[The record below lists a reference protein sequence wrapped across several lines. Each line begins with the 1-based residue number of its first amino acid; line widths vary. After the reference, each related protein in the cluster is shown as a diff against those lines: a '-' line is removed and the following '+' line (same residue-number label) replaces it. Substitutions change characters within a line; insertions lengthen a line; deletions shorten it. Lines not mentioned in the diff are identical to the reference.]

1 MSDIRVEA
9 GPPAHRFASTGT
21 LTRGLPV
28 GEVLEVS
35 ALRGARL
42 IAGRAGLGRVVQRL
56 NVMEVP
62 DILPWVKPNELLL
75 TTGYPLRGTPGGLP
89 DLVGGLDERGVAA
102 LAIKPGRYL
111 AEPPPEMIEQA
122 DRRGF
127 PLILLPADVAFDD
140 VLNQVLT
147 DILNRQA
154 AVLARTEEVHR
165 ALVQTV
171 LCGGGLREVVD
182 EVAAHLGAV
191 VAVLDGERR
200 VLAASGTEEQVRAV
214 RAVALRGDAAI
225 VAEGDHVV
233 VPVVAGGF
241 DHGRLIAHRPD
252 GALGEGALGILER
265 AATVAALVLTK
276 QQAVAAVESKYRA
289 DFLRDILAGRA
300 GDDDR
305 VIAHCSGF
313 GWDLDRPVLVIV
325 AELDGRPRPAE
336 PEQASQGRPTRPVS
350 GDPRARA
357 RSAPAKP
364 ELHSDLASAVTPRP
378 GTSRKPD
385 AARAALGEVPA
396 ASEMA
401 RVDAYADLTSASDA
415 SAAVYTSDTRVPVE
429 VTGGTV
435 RRASTVRGRADEEP
449 NTIARTAL
457 ETNIPAA
464 SETNESAA
472 ELAGRTAKG
481 RANDTNTSA
490 RSAEAIETG
499 QPTHKATEA
508 PASAQT
514 SRAANGTHD
523 DAGRAGRRPAEA
535 SALGRPSDADNPG
548 HPGDAGGA
556 SYGASGAGGP
566 VRGMGDVNI
575 PARGA
580 GDSGRGAGDA
590 GGPGRG
596 GAEVA
601 GSGRGVGE
609 MGAAG
614 RGTAEG
620 AGRRGVSGARGA
632 GRPSGG
638 GVRGGRGAEE
648 RAAQERLAAAWA
660 AAVRR
665 HDRGAA
671 VASFAHEVVAV
682 VGADGDDP
690 DMDGGPVHT
699 LVKEATA
706 LFAEHSSV
714 RRTFS
719 TGISRTVMSPSR
731 LPEAYEQALK
741 SVRVGRQLHGDGAR
755 AHFDQLGVYRLLSL
769 VPDPEEL
776 HAFVRETLGDLAADD
791 EPELVDLRRTLQVL
805 LETNLNVAETA
816 RRLHF
821 HYNTLR
827 YRIGKLERLLGP
839 FTEDAH
845 LRLNLTLALHVLR
858 MRGI

>member
-1 MSDIRVEA
+1 MSDIRVNT

-28 GEVLEVS
+28 GEVLEVP
-35 ALRGARL
+35 ALAGARL

-56 NVMEVP
+56 NVMETP
-62 DILPWVKPNELLL
+62 DFLPWVKPNELLL
-75 TTGYPLRGTPGGLP
+75 TTGYPLRGTPRGL
-89 DLVGGLDERGVAA
+89 DCLVGDLDERGVAA

-111 AEPPPEMIEQA
+111 AEPPPDMVEQA

-127 PLILLPADVAFDD
+127 PLILLPADVGFDD
-140 VLNQVLT
+140 VMNQVLT

-182 EVAAHLGAV
+182 EVAAHLGAS

-200 VLAASGTEEQVRAV
+200 VLAATGTEDQIRAV
-214 RAVALRGDAAI
+214 RALALRGDTGPP
-225 VAEGDHVV
+225 VPAEGDHLV

-241 DHGRLIAHRPD
+241 DHGRLVAYRPD
-252 GALGEGALGILER
+252 GALAEGALGILER
-265 AATVAALVLTK
+265 AATVAALVVTK

-313 GWDLDRPVLVIV
+313 GWDLDRPIVVIV
-325 AELDGRPRPAE
+325 AELDGRPRPEPDQAGQGAQNGQARPARPGAESRGRGRAVKADGHPEPASATAARPTGVRRPDTAPAE
-336 PEQASQGRPTRPVS
+336 PETVRSLAPDPFGDSDDLPIADLPLPVDAVRATRTLEPNGS
-350 GDPRARA
+350 PRS
-357 RSAPAKP
+357 RSA
-364 ELHSDLASAVTPRP
+364 T
-378 GTSRKPD
+378 GTTDPSGRGGHD
-385 AARAALGEVPA
+385 VGGRAAVDVAPGRAVSDVGPGRA
-396 ASEMA
+396 ASD
-401 RVDAYADLTSASDA
+401 VG
-415 SAAVYTSDTRVPVE
+415 P
-429 VTGGTV
+429 
-435 RRASTVRGRADEEP
+435 
-449 NTIARTAL
+449 
-457 ETNIPAA
+457 
-464 SETNESAA
+464 
-472 ELAGRTAKG
+472 
-481 RANDTNTSA
+481 
-490 RSAEAIETG
+490 
-499 QPTHKATEA
+499 
-508 PASAQT
+508 
-514 SRAANGTHD
+514 
-523 DAGRAGRRPAEA
+523 GRAG
-535 SALGRPSDADNPG
+535 AD
-548 HPGDAGGA
+548 
-556 SYGASGAGGP
+556 
-566 VRGMGDVNI
+566 V
-575 PARGA
+575 
-580 GDSGRGAGDA
+580 
-590 GGPGRG
+590 GPGR
-596 GAEVA
+596 
-601 GSGRGVGE
+601 
-609 MGAAG
+609 
-614 RGTAEG
+614 RGTRA
-620 AGRRGVSGARGA
+620 AT
-632 GRPSGG
+632 GRPGG
-638 GVRGGRGAEE
+638 GGPATRGGRGAEE
-648 RAAQERLAAAWA
+648 RATQERLAAAWA

-690 DMDGGPVHT
+690 DVDGGPVHT
-699 LVKEATA
+699 LVKEAAA
-706 LFAEHSSV
+706 LFAEHTSV
-714 RRTFS
+714 RRSFS
-719 TGISRTVMSPSR
+719 TGISRTVVSPAR

-741 SVRVGRQLHGDGAR
+741 AVRVGRQLHGDGAR